1 MINSILLY
9 VVIGCA
15 LALLPKLYRRLQL
28 SRAKHRSLAGHSKM
42 SRRFASFVPF
52 YEYDESLFFRADHAP
67 ENVAAARRDG
77 FNRLVRHLCRALSR
91 NRGSDG

>member
-1 MINSILLY
+1 VINSILLY

-28 SRAKHRSLAGHSKM
+28 SMAKHRSLAGHSKM

-52 YEYDESLFFRADHAP
+52 YEYDEAFSFAP
-67 ENVAAARRDG
+67 TTRPSTLRRRG
-77 FNRLVRHLCRALSR
+77 AMASTVCPPPLR
-91 NRGSDG
+91 NAFAKPRI